1 MTREEFIREVNEWY
15 DLRQVAYDYDCY
27 DVYEN
32 ILDED
37 EKDEW
42 YNDVVRDNWSE
53 EMPWYDLLD
62 ALNSIPNGHDWYI
75 KDQYGDVDVADDADF
90 EDFKDQLLNFMD
102 DNELFDDSADD
113 SDENEEE
120 HSGERPKEG
129 FEVEEQDPEWTNEQ
143 PGFSTNE
150 LFAYCAGVAQAVR

>member
-1 MTREEFIREVNEWY
+1 MTREEFIREVNDWY
-15 DLRQVAYDYDCY
+15 ELRQVAYDYDCY

-42 YNDVVRDNWSE
+42 FTMQVHESWAG
-53 EMPWYDLLD
+53 MPWYDLLD
-62 ALNSIPNGHDWYI
+62 ELNSIPNGHDWYI
-75 KDQYGDVDVADDADF
+75 KDRYGDVEVADDDDFADF
-90 EDFKDQLLNFMD
+90 RDSLLDFMET
-102 DNELFDDSADD
+102 NELFDDSGDD

-120 HSGERPKEG
+120 SSGERPKEG
-129 FEVEEQDPEWTNEQ
+129 FEEEEQDPEWTNEQ

-150 LFAYCAGVAQAVR
+150 LFAYCAGVAQAVS